1 MAPSPADSSG
11 GRDRAPWRLRPGRV
25 AKPAGSST
33 CPTCQGF
40 VLFREMTTDRGDGDV
55 DFCSAFSRRRRYH
68 LSGGCM
74 GSALIL
80 MLAAVGR

>member
-1 MAPSPADSSG
+1 MPPIPADNNGPRRVYAAAAERVS
-11 GRDRAPWRLRPGRV
+11 AGRV
-25 AKPAGSST
+25 SQLSSSFDPRVST
-33 CPTCQGF
+33 F
-40 VLFREMTTDRGDGDV
+40 MNDRGDEDLV

-74 GSALIL
+74 GTALIL

>member
-1 MAPSPADSSG
+1 MSSSFY
-11 GRDRAPWRLRPGRV
+11 PRV
-25 AKPAGSST
+25 ST
-33 CPTCQGF
+33 F
-40 VLFREMTTDRGDGDV
+40 MIDRGDEDLV

-74 GSALIL
+74 GTALIL